1 MTNNRLV
8 KAILFM
14 VASAFCSAM
23 MSTCTKLV
31 PGVPAMEKTFFTAFV
46 CMIAAWIVQLHRHH
60 EPPHFLKKDLKDLTL
75 RAVYGIISMWLT
87 FWCASAMDIGD
98 ATALFNL
105 GPSFTMLYAHFAM
118 GERFDRRQ
126 ALLVGLAFAGGLF
139 VVKPS
144 FSNVNLV
151 PALAAVLCGA
161 IGGVA
166 HAYVRK
172 LGAYNKVEGNAVIL
186 YNYTFSAAVELLL
199 CLKIF
204 VIPDGRQLLFMLA
217 AGGFCFLTQVCMTIA
232 FTLASASEVSVY
244 KYSQIIISSVIGI
257 VLFAEFPD
265 ALSVAGYVIII
276 GAAVIM
282 WKYNASL
289 KTEKI

>member
-1 MTNNRLV
+1 
-8 KAILFM
+8 M
-14 VASAFCSAM
+14 VAAAFCSAM

-31 PGVPAMEKTFFTAFV
+31 PGVPAMEKTFFTCLV

-60 EPPHFLKKDLKDLTL
+60 EPPHYLKKDLKDLTM
-75 RAVYGIISMWLT
+75 RAIYGIISMWLT
-87 FWCASAMDIGD
+87 FWCASAMEIGD

-105 GPSFTMLYAHFAM
+105 APSFTMLYAHFAM
-118 GERFDRRQ
+118 KEHFDRNQ
-126 ALLVGLAFAGGLF
+126 GLLVALAFIGGLF

-144 FSNVNLV
+144 FHNVNLV

-186 YNYTFSAAVELLL
+186 YNYTFSSAVVLLL
-199 CLKIF
+199 CLRIF
-204 VIPDGRQLLFMLA
+204 VMPDAKQLAWMLG
-217 AGGFCFLTQVCMTIA
+217 AGLFCFLSQQSMTKAFTIA
-232 FTLASASEVSVY
+232 AASEIAVY
-244 KYSQIIISSVIGI
+244 KYSQIIISSVIGM

-265 ALSVAGYVIII
+265 MLSVAGYVIII

-289 KTEKI
+289 KAED

>member
-1 MTNNRLV
+1 MTNNRLA
-8 KAILFM
+8 KAIFFM

-46 CMIAAWIVQLHRHH
+46 CMIAAWIIQIHRHH
-60 EPPHFLKKDLKDLTL
+60 EPPHFLKKDIKDLTL
-75 RAVYGIISMWLT
+75 RAVYGIISMYLT

-105 GPSFTMLYAHFAM
+105 SPTFTMIYAHFAM

-126 ALLVGLAFAGGLF
+126 GLLVVLAFVGGLF

-144 FSNVNLV
+144 FHNVNLV
-151 PALAAVLCGA
+151 PALAAVLCGM
-161 IGGVA
+161 IGGLA

-172 LGAYNKVEGNAVIL
+172 LNAYNKVEGNAVIL
-186 YNYTFSAAVELLL
+186 YNYTFSAIVELLL

-204 VIPDGRQLLFMLA
+204 VFPDVRQLFWMLA
-217 AGGFCFLTQVCMTIA
+217 AGGFCFLTQVCMNVA
-232 FTLASASEVSVY
+232 FSLASASEVSVY
-244 KYSQIIISSVIGI
+244 KYTQIIISSIIGMVI
-257 VLFAEFPD
+257 FAEFPD
-265 ALSVAGYVIII
+265 ALSVAGYVVII
-276 GAAVIM
+276 GSAIIM

-289 KTEKI
+289 SANKE

>member
-1 MTNNRLV
+1 
-8 KAILFM
+8 M

-46 CMIAAWIVQLHRHH
+46 CMAAAWIVQIHRHH
-60 EPPHFLKKDLKDLTL
+60 EPPHFLKKDIKDLTL
-75 RAVYGIISMWLT
+75 RAVYGIISMYLT

-105 GPSFTMLYAHFAM
+105 SPTFTMIYAHFAM

-126 ALLVGLAFAGGLF
+126 GLLVVLAFVGGLF

-144 FSNVNLV
+144 FHNVNLV
-151 PALAAVLCGA
+151 PALAAVLCGM
-161 IGGVA
+161 IGGLA

-172 LGAYNKVEGNAVIL
+172 LNAYNKVEGNAVIL
-186 YNYTFSAAVELLL
+186 YNYTFSAIVELLL

-204 VIPDGRQLLFMLA
+204 VFPDARQLFWMLA
-217 AGGFCFLTQVCMTIA
+217 AGGFCFLTQVCMNVA
-232 FTLASASEVSVY
+232 FSLASASEVSVY
-244 KYSQIIISSVIGI
+244 KYTQIIISS
-257 VLFAEFPD
+257 
-265 ALSVAGYVIII
+265 II
-276 GAAVIM
+276 GM
-282 WKYNASL
+282 
-289 KTEKI
+289 

>member
-1 MTNNRLV
+1 MRNSRLI

-14 VASAFCSAM
+14 IGAAFCSAM

-31 PGVPAMEKTFFTAFV
+31 SGVPAMEKTFFTALV
-46 CMIAAWIVQLHRHH
+46 CMIASWTVQLRRHGA
-60 EPPHFLKKDLKDLTL
+60 PPRYLRKDLKDLTL

-105 GPSFTMLYAHFAM
+105 GPTFTMLYAHVAM
-118 GERFDRRQ
+118 GERFDRTQ
-126 ALLVGLAFAGGLF
+126 GLLVVLAFAGGLF

-144 FSNVNLV
+144 FHNVYLV
-151 PALAAVLCGA
+151 PALAAVLCGM

-166 HAYVRK
+166 HAYIRK
-172 LGAYNKVEGNAVIL
+172 LSVYNKVEGNAVIL
-186 YNYTFSAAVELLL
+186 YNYTFSAIVELLL

-204 VIPDGRQLLFMLA
+204 VVPDSKQLCWMLA
-217 AGGFCFLTQVCMTIA
+217 AGAFCFLTQVCMTKA

-244 KYSQIIISSVIGI
+244 KYTQIIISSVIGMVI
-257 VLFAEFPD
+257 FAEFPD
-265 ALSVAGYVIII
+265 ALSLAGYVIII
-276 GAAVIM
+276 GSAVIM
-282 WKYNASL
+282 WRYNASL
-289 KTEKI
+289 EAAK

>member
-1 MTNNRLV
+1 
-8 KAILFM
+8 M
-14 VASAFCSAM
+14 VASAFSSAM

-31 PGVPAMEKTFFTAFV
+31 PGVPAMEKTLFTAFV
-46 CMIAAWIVQLHRHH
+46 CMIAAWIVQYRRHH
-60 EPPHFLKKDLKDLTL
+60 EAPHYLKKDIKDLTL

-98 ATALFNL
+98 AQALFNL
-105 GPSFTMLYAHFAM
+105 GPSFTMIYAHFAM
-118 GERFDRRQ
+118 NERFDRKQ
-126 ALLVGLAFAGGLF
+126 GLLIALAFAGGLF

-166 HAYVRK
+166 HAYIRK
-172 LGAYNKVEGNAVIL
+172 LSVYNKVEGNAVIL
-186 YNYTFSAAVELLL
+186 YNYTFSVIVEALL

-204 VIPDGRQLLFMLA
+204 VVPNGRQLVFLLA
-217 AGGFCFLTQVCMTIA
+217 AGVFCFLTQVFMTKA
-232 FTLASASEVSVY
+232 FTMAAASEVSVY
-244 KYSQIIISSVIGI
+244 KYSQIIISSVLGML
-257 VLFAEFPD
+257 LFAEYPD
-265 ALSVAGYVIII
+265 VFSVAGYVIII

-289 KTEKI
+289 KAEG

>member
-1 MTNNRLV
+1 
-8 KAILFM
+8 M

-46 CMIAAWIVQLHRHH
+46 CMIAAWIIQIHRHH
-60 EPPHFLKKDLKDLTL
+60 EPPHFLKKDIKDLTL
-75 RAVYGIISMWLT
+75 RAVYGIISMYLT

-105 GPSFTMLYAHFAM
+105 SPTFTMIYAHFAM

-126 ALLVGLAFAGGLF
+126 GLLVVLAFVGGLF

-144 FSNVNLV
+144 FHNVNLV
-151 PALAAVLCGA
+151 PALAAVFCGM
-161 IGGVA
+161 IGGLA

-172 LGAYNKVEGNAVIL
+172 LNAYNKVEGNAVIL
-186 YNYTFSAAVELLL
+186 YNYTFSAIVELLL

-204 VIPDGRQLLFMLA
+204 VVPDAKQLFWMLA
-217 AGGFCFLTQVCMTIA
+217 AGGFCFLTQVCMNVA
-232 FTLASASEVSVY
+232 FSLASASEVSVY
-244 KYSQIIISSVIGI
+244 KYTQIIISSIIGMVI
-257 VLFAEFPD
+257 FAEFPD
-265 ALSVAGYVIII
+265 ALSVAGYVVII
-276 GAAVIM
+276 GAAIIM
-282 WKYNASL
+282 WRYNASL
-289 KTEKI
+289 EKAQ

>member
-1 MTNNRLV
+1 RLA
-8 KAILFM
+8 KAIFFM

-46 CMIAAWIVQLHRHH
+46 CMIAAWIIQIHRHH
-60 EPPHFLKKDLKDLTL
+60 EPPHFLRKDIKDLTL
-75 RAVYGIISMWLT
+75 RAVYGIISIYLT

-105 GPSFTMLYAHFAM
+105 SPTFTMIYAHFAM

-126 ALLVGLAFAGGLF
+126 GLLVVLAFIGGLF

-144 FSNVNLV
+144 FHNVNLV
-151 PALAAVLCGA
+151 PALAAVLCGM
-161 IGGVA
+161 IGGLA

-172 LGAYNKVEGNAVIL
+172 LNAYNKVEGNAVIL
-186 YNYTFSAAVELLL
+186 YNYTFSAIVELLL

-204 VIPDGRQLLFMLA
+204 VFPDARQLFWMLA
-217 AGGFCFLTQVCMTIA
+217 AGGFCFLTQVCMNVA
-232 FTLASASEVSVY
+232 FSLASASEVSVY
-244 KYSQIIISSVIGI
+244 KYTQIIISSIIGMAI
-257 VLFAEFPD
+257 FAEFPD
-265 ALSVAGYVIII
+265 ALSVAGYVVII
-276 GAAVIM
+276 GSAVIM
-282 WKYNASL
+282 WRYNASL
-289 KTEKI
+289 EKAQ